1 MDKSRNIPEYSLDII
16 KTAIATIKATSSE
29 MEELKSDLQNII
41 AAIESNSKEKAITC
55 NKKICAKYPA
65 IFNVAERY
73 ELCQISEVALQD
85 ITQVVQIMILYR
97 IAHYLRDRLTFETI
111 KTKGEVIAKEVT
123 KSVLGYAAKQLF
135 QNK

>member
-1 MDKSRNIPEYSLDII
+1 
-16 KTAIATIKATSSE
+16 
-29 MEELKSDLQNII
+29 
-41 AAIESNSKEKAITC
+41 
-55 NKKICAKYPA
+55 
-65 IFNVAERY
+65 
-73 ELCQISEVALQD
+73 
-85 ITQVVQIMILYR
+85 MILHR